1 MKDRLANLKN
11 LLWAA
16 AILLCLVAVLVGLIF
31 AMSQKNTAER
41 PDGTLVLG
49 QIERASLKNSGGS
62 RDVIGMETAAGA
74 ALNILPESSKGNL
87 ESVFGMTF
95 LCDRTVQGLRT
106 YASQYGDGVSAQIWT
121 DDGGGLPAK
130 NAAETSIVFYDGSLI
145 TAANAAMVTRPKTMV
160 LYLGGDGLADTSEQE
175 FIDGYTA
182 LIDSIRSASP
192 ATQIIV
198 CSIGSVS
205 SNYQGGDGLD
215 PQLISRANGWIR
227 QVCINTGAYY
237 ADLAAF
243 LNDEYGFLSDAFLMP
258 DGRSIAAAGIALIV
272 DYFRFHYV

>member
-1 MKDRLANLKN
+1 MKN

-16 AILLCLVAVLVGLIF
+16 GILLSLVALLVGLVF

-49 QIERASLKNSGGS
+49 QIERTRAAADAG
-62 RDVIGMETAAGA
+62 VIGMENAAGPV
-74 ALNILPESSKGNL
+74 LFTLPESSKGNL

-95 LCDRTVQGLRT
+95 LCDKTVLGLRT
-106 YASQYGDGVSAQIWT
+106 YASHYGDGINAQIWS
-121 DDGGGLPAK
+121 DDGSGLSAK
-130 NAAETSIVFYDGSLI
+130 NAADTSIVFYDGSLI

-160 LYLGGDGLADTSEQE
+160 LYLGGDGLAETSEQE
-175 FIDGYTA
+175 FIDGYTG

-192 ATQIIV
+192 ATEIIV

-205 SNYQGGDGLD
+205 SNYQGGDGLN
-215 PQLISRANGWIR
+215 PQLISRANAWIR
-227 QVCINTGAYY
+227 QVCVNTGVYY

-243 LNDEYGFLSDAFLMP
+243 LNDDYGFLSDAFLMP